1 MEVVELTLESGVS
14 VYVNPSRVATL
25 VASTPDASGEI
36 TRIVFAADHVVLVR
50 GDIDSIAF
58 RLFPSGIR

>member
-1 MEVVELTLESGVS
+1 MEVVELSLVSGLS

-25 VASTPDASGEI
+25 EASTPDASGET

-50 GDIDSIAF
+50 GDIDSVAF